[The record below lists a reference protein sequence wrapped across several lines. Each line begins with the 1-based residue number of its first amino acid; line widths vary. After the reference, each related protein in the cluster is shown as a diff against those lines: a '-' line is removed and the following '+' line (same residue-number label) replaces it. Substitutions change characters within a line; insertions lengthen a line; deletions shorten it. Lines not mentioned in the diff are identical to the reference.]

1 MGEIFQMTGISH
13 PILLLGVGTAG
24 AKIAHGVSRAFGDGM
39 RCVLVDTDA
48 SSSVEGADFIL
59 LGGDRLAGRGAGGDI
74 VAARLAAEDS
84 LQTLNSK
91 VEGIRLAVIVTS
103 LGGGTG
109 GGATIEISKYLAD
122 LGIAT
127 VVFATTPF
135 FFEGEDRMRNARS
148 AMSLIE
154 QEANSVFFLP
164 LDKLVGEEDVM
175 QEAMKRAVD
184 TLSGGI
190 SLLWRL
196 IMKPGYIKLD
206 ADRLRHLMTGSGRGR
221 FSFVT
226 VQGPDRA
233 SQAVEKLANSE
244 LLSLADAPVNGI
256 LCGVLAGEDLRLSEL
271 GRIADGIRTS
281 FGEHV
286 SFELGT
292 VNDEATFCGR
302 LCVVIMLFEKLPK
315 AEKSLASGTKGKRR
329 RASGMSPAVDRGR
342 FSNSAPTIWH
352 GEDLDLPTFMRRSI
366 NLDF

>member
-1 MGEIFQMTGISH
+1 MIMSTQ

-24 AKIAHGVSRAFGDGM
+24 SRIAHGVSRAFGEGM
-39 RCVLVDTDA
+39 RCILVDTDA
-48 SSSVEGADFIL
+48 TSSVEGEDFIL
-59 LGGDRLAGRGAGGDI
+59 LGGDRLAGRGTGGDI

-84 LQTLNSK
+84 LQTLNAK
-91 VEGIRLAVIVTS
+91 VEGVRLAVIVTS

-109 GGATIEISKYLAD
+109 GGATIEISKHLSD

-135 FFEGEDRMRNARS
+135 FFEGDDRMRNARS

-154 QEANSVFFLP
+154 QEANSVFFIP
-164 LDKLVGEEDVM
+164 LDKLVCGEDLME
-175 QEAMKRAVD
+175 EAMKRAVD

-196 IMKPGYIKLD
+196 IIKPGYIKLD
-206 ADRLRHLMTGSGRGR
+206 ADNLRRLMADSGRGR
-221 FSFVT
+221 FAFVT

-233 SQAVEKLANSE
+233 TQAVDKLVSSE
-244 LLSLADAPVNGI
+244 LLSFASSPVNAI

-271 GRIADGIRTS
+271 GRIADGVRAS

-302 LCVVIMLFEKLPK
+302 ICVVVMLFEKLPK
-315 AEKSLASGTKGKRR
+315 AEKNALSGPSGKKRR
-329 RASGMSPAVDRGR
+329 AGGISLAVDRGR
-342 FSNSAPTIWH
+342 FTNSAPTIWH
-352 GEDLDLPTFMRRSI
+352 GEDLDIPTFMRRNI